1 MNILDKTDEVVF
13 YGAGLTDGEED
24 SAFAS
29 AKALNWGYQNV
40 FYFSGFRNSDDL
52 AEGGGFHGWKEDG
65 YPVETFK

>member
-13 YGAGLTDGEED
+13 YGVLGAGAGED

-40 FYFSGFRNSDDL
+40 FHFDKGFLD
-52 AEGGGFHGWKEDG
+52 WKEAG
-65 YPVETFK
+65 YPVETEK